1 MTIQDLLVPS
11 PAALGQPSGSALPNR
26 ISALRVGV
34 ADWLATAADYYTAA
48 TVYERLSGLSDA
60 ELQLRGLSR
69 ATLASDI
76 VRRCDRTNV

>member
-1 MTIQDLLVPS
+1 MTIQDLLLPA
-11 PAALGQPSGSALPNR
+11 PAALGRPSGSALPNR
-26 ISALRVGV
+26 SFALRVRV
-34 ADWLATAADYYTAA
+34 ADWLATAAGYYTAA

-76 VRRCDRTNV
+76 VRWCDRTNV